1 MSSNGQRAIRIPSWE
16 LGECE
21 IPAGCQFS
29 QELANHAE
37 EFFPKHCHHTKG
49 RWAGVPF
56 RLAEFQRR
64 DIREIFGRVDAS
76 GNRII
81 RTVYKEIPKKSGK
94 SEEAAGVALKLLFA
108 DHELGAEIYGAASD
122 RDQAG
127 IIFHVAAA
135 MVRYDPNMLRLTRG
149 GRDVL
154 DSTKRIAYRGQDSF
168 YRAISSDVAGKHGY
182 NAHGVIFDEVHTQP
196 DMRLWEVL
204 TFGSGAAR
212 EQPLVYAITTAGV
225 VGESPVAEMLHEEAD
240 QILRGVVPCPPS
252 FYPVLYAAPDDADWH
267 SEDTWQACNPALG
280 TAEEVRDGK
289 KFLPVEAVREEYQRA
304 LRHFS
309 EQNSFLRLRLNR
321 WVRQEVRAIDM
332 EDWDRGGV
340 ALKGADAGLRYAE
353 WVRQEI
359 RELRDYTWFGGLDLS
374 TKLDLTAFVVV
385 CIDPREQFH
394 VLPWFWIPTENLADR
409 QHIEAGK
416 YREWIKQGF
425 LTATDGNSVDFVAV
439 RQRISEIGKQLRI
452 SQIAFDP
459 AFATETAQELTKS
472 GHVMV
477 ELKQGFM
484 TWTEAWDKFAAA
496 LRDGR
501 VLHGGHP
508 VLRWN
513 ADNLCVKQNA
523 AGLTRSSKPDRQKSS
538 KRIDGLVA
546 TMMGVNRAI
555 LSNDNRRS
563 IYEDAATAVI

>member
-1 MSSNGQRAIRIPSWE
+1 MSSDGSRRIRVPSWE
-16 LGECE
+16 SGECD
-21 IPAGCQFS
+21 IPAGHQFS
-29 QELANHAE
+29 KERADE
-37 EFFPKHCHHTKG
+37 VETFFPSHCHHTKG
-49 RWAGVPF
+49 RWAGIPF
-56 RLAEFQRR
+56 RLADFQRR
-64 DIREIFGRVDAS
+64 DIREIFGRVDEH
-76 GNRII
+76 GNRVI

-135 MVRYDPNMLRLTRG
+135 MVRYDSNMLRLTRG

-154 DSTKRIAYRGQDSF
+154 DSTKRIAFRGQNSF

-182 NAHGVIFDEVHTQP
+182 NSHGVIFDEVHTQP

-225 VGESPVAEMLHEEAD
+225 VGESPVAEMLHDEAD
-240 QILRGVVPCPPS
+240 QILRGVVPCPSS
-252 FYPVLYAAPDDADWH
+252 FYPVIYAAPDDADWH
-267 SEDTWQACNPALG
+267 NEGTWQACNPALG
-280 TAEEVRDGK
+280 TADEVRDGK
-289 KFLPVEAVREEYQRA
+289 KFLPIESVREEYQRA
-304 LRHFS
+304 LRHTA

-332 EDWDRGGV
+332 DDWDRGGV
-340 ALKGADAGLRYAE
+340 LKGTNLGPRYAE
-353 WVRQEI
+353 WVRQEL

-374 TKLDLTAFVVV
+374 TKLDLTAFVAL
-385 CIDPREQFH
+385 CLDPRGNFH
-394 VLPWFWIPTENLADR
+394 VLPWFWIPAENLADR

-416 YREWIKQGF
+416 YREWISQGF
-425 LTATDGNSVDFVAV
+425 LTATEGNSVDFGAV
-439 RQRISEIGKQLRI
+439 RQRICEIAKQLRI
-452 SQIAFDP
+452 SQVAFDP
-459 AFATETAQELTKS
+459 AFATETAQELTKA
-472 GHVMV
+472 GFTMV
-477 ELKQGFM
+477 ELKQGYQ

-501 VLHGGHP
+501 VFHGGHP

-513 ADNLCVKQNA
+513 ADCLAIKQNA
-523 AGLTRSSKPDRQKSS
+523 AGMTRSSKPDRQKSS

-546 TMMGVNRAI
+546 TMMCVNRAI
-555 LSNDNRRS
+555 LSNENARS
-563 IYEDAATAVI
+563 IYEDAATAII